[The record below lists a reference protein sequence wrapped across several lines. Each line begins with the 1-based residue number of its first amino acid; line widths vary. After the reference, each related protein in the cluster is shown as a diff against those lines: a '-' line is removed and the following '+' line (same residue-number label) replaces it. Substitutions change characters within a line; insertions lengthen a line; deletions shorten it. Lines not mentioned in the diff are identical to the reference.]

1 MALRKR
7 ERQQQL
13 EAFAASRELPRSP
26 DPPLY
31 TVL

>member
-13 EAFAASRELPRSP
+13 EAIVASRELPQSP
-26 DPPLY
+26 GHPFY